1 MELLKR
7 DHFFSMFNEIGLHVG
22 LKIYF
27 FRPMRFFL
35 SFVLFYEGSATL
47 FQ

>member
-7 DHFFSMFNEIGLHVG
+7 HHFVSMLNEIGLHVS

-27 FRPMRFFL
+27 FRPMRFF
-35 SFVLFYEGSATL
+35 FVFCFIL
-47 FQ
+47 